1 MERLKSM
8 KNILMTCAE
17 GQMTNLSEVDAQE
30 LGEVIDMIKDLEE
43 TIYYCT
49 VVEAMKKAE
58 EQGYSGD
65 YSRYQAHYSEPYYR
79 DMDKHVGRMYYGDSR
94 MMQGGSGGGSGGNSG
109 GSSNSGSSGGARSS
123 GGGSSGG
130 NSSSGSGGS
139 GGSSNSSAYYSEREY
154 PMEWRDRREGR
165 SPKSRRMYMESKE
178 THQDKIAQMREL
190 ERYVQE
196 LTQDVIE
203 MVEDASPEEKQ
214 YLSKRV
220 TALGNK
226 LSQLTND

>member
-1 MERLKSM
+1 MERM
-8 KNILMTCAE
+8 KYMKETLMNCVQ
-17 GQMTNLSEVDAQE
+17 GQLGDLSSVDAKE

-43 TIYYCT
+43 AIYYCT
-49 VVEAMKKAE
+49 VVEAMEKAGENGYE
-58 EQGYSGD
+58 E
-65 YSRYQAHYSEPYYR
+65 YSRHQAHYSEPYYR
-79 DMDKHVGRMYYGDSR
+79 DMDRRVGRMYYGDSY
-94 MMQGGSGGGSGGNSG
+94 MTSGQGN
-109 GSSNSGSSGGARSS
+109 SNSGMRSS
-123 GGGSSGG
+123 GHGSSGS
-130 NSSSGSGGS
+130 NHSSS
-139 GGSSNSSAYYSEREY
+139 SAQYTEKEY
-154 PMEWRDRREGR
+154 PMEWRDHREGR

>member
-8 KNILMTCAE
+8 KHTLMCCAE
-17 GQMTNLSEVDAQE
+17 SQMGNLGEVDAQE

-43 TIYYCT
+43 AIYYCT
-49 VVEAMKKAE
+49 VVEAMEKAGENGYE
-58 EQGYSGD
+58 E
-65 YSRYQAHYSEPYYR
+65 YSRHQAHYSEPYYR
-79 DMDKHVGRMYYGDSR
+79 DMDRRIGRMYYGDSH
-94 MMQGGSGGGSGGNSG
+94 MTSGQGK
-109 GSSNSGSSGGARSS
+109 SNSGMRSS
-123 GGGSSGG
+123 GHGSSGD
-130 NSSSGSGGS
+130 NHSSS
-139 GGSSNSSAYYSEREY
+139 SAQYTEKEY
-154 PMEWRDRREGR
+154 PMEWRDHREGR